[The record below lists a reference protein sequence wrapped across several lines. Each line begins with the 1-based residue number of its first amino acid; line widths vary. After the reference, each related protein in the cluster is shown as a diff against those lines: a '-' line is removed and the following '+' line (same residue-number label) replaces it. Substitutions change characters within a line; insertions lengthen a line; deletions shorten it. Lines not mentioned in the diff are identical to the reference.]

1 MAASITAKKQRFI
14 AKINQKW
21 GLDLNTNTE
30 VLSLFKKHDGEIALG
45 TLENLLSLAVQ
56 FPDSGRAVIQELER
70 RFQPTAHRKFMNA
83 EYLRNMKT
91 ELAGIAFPH
100 ANFDVPD
107 PGAHAAA
114 STASTAVV
122 AAATATAAGPSNA
135 SPSSVQASAVKA
147 ATLSPLAEFPL
158 GHAGPSAAD
167 SRVSLAP
174 SHTSREGDVSAASVQ
189 EPPETFGD
197 KGKGVSGQAPR
208 PSMLEET
215 FSVEHETISEE
226 IPQSQERTVE
236 LTSRMKGKA
245 REETSPEIADSQS
258 VSHLRDPSIELDDPN
273 RVSLHDDHGL
283 DEEER
288 TVPLKTE
295 NFPALSL
302 DTWEPRSGRSRMT
315 RYEIK
320 QAAVLVW
327 TVWRNFKGQ
336 TFFHGENP
344 KFPHLRPLFN
354 EGVLMMVRS
363 LSLMAELGEAPDMVS
378 HAEQELDGNHSVAE
392 SVEDF
397 RDLLEALARGP
408 ALIDRE
414 EEMNA
419 QADRAPDN
427 DA

>member
-56 FPDSGRAVIQELER
+56 FPNSGRAVIRELER

-114 STASTAVV
+114 STAVV
-122 AAATATAAGPSNA
+122 AAATATATAAGPSNA
-135 SPSSVQASAVKA
+135 RPSSVQASAVKA

-174 SHTSREGDVSAASVQ
+174 AHTSREGDVSAASVQ

-226 IPQSQERTVE
+226 IPQSQEQTVE
-236 LTSRMKGKA
+236 LKSRTKGKA
-245 REETSPEIADSQS
+245 REDTSPEIEDSQS
-258 VSHLRDPSIELDDPN
+258 GSHLRDPSIELDDPN

-288 TVPLKTE
+288 AAKLKTE
-295 NFPALSL
+295 NSPASQFS
-302 DTWEPRSGRSRMT
+302 DWFEGRSSMT

-344 KFPHLRPLFN
+344 KFPHLRPLFD
-354 EGVLMMVRS
+354 EGVLIMVRAIY
-363 LSLMAELGEAPDMVS
+363 LMAELEERKVMTS
-378 HAEQELDGNHSVAE
+378 HAEQELDGDHSVAE